1 MMANR
6 HQSVNGPVSLGSVDL
21 MEFWGWSVECFGVWW
36 MPNVNVVCFLA
47 SYSVAFGFDAW
58 RLRARS
64 GWSRW
69 VSLAFG
75 GAGLVAQTLYLLLR
89 SSQMHQPP
97 LLSSAHDWLL
107 VLAWLAVLTHLFV
120 SLLDSSIA
128 SGIVVWPVVLSLV
141 VGSLFVVASPN
152 QDLNFHRNWIMLHV
166 SMLVLGMAA
175 ILWGFV
181 LSLLYLWQ
189 HRRLKH
195 RQTLQSGLTLP
206 SLERLERFNRWSVL
220 VSVPL
225 LTCGVATGIGLAAF
239 TRENVVLT
247 WTDPVVL
254 GGAVT
259 WLFMCGMFA
268 WLLSGKRPPGR
279 QVAWLTAWA
288 CGFLLFMMVGLQVL
302 TAAIGVPSLHGNEM
316 TRHADQT
323 RPTVP
328 EKD

>member
-1 MMANR
+1 
-6 HQSVNGPVSLGSVDL
+6 
-21 MEFWGWSVECFGVWW
+21 

-47 SYSVAFGFDAW
+47 SYCVAFGFDAW
-58 RLRARS
+58 RLRVRS
-64 GWSRW
+64 GWSRIL
-69 VSLAFG
+69 SLGFG
-75 GAGLVAQTLYLLLR
+75 AAGLVAQTLYLLTR
-89 SSQMHQPP
+89 SSQNQQPP

-128 SGIVVWPVVLSLV
+128 SGIVVWPVVVALV
-141 VGSLFVVASPN
+141 VASLFVVASPS
-152 QDLNFHRNWIMLHV
+152 QTVAAFDFHRGWGMLHA
-166 SMLVLGMAA
+166 SMLVLGAAA
-175 ILWGFV
+175 ILCGFV

-195 RQTLQSGLTLP
+195 RQMLSSGLTLP

-225 LTCGVATGIGLAAF
+225 LTFGVATGIGLSVYSNLDGAP
-239 TRENVVLT
+239 T

-259 WLFMCGMFA
+259 WLLMCGLFA
-268 WLLSGKRPPGR
+268 WLLVGKRPPGR

-288 CGFLLFMMVGLQVL
+288 CGFLLVMMVGLQVL
-302 TAAIGVPSLHGNEM
+302 TAALGVPSPHGDPVM
-316 TRHADQT
+316 RRAD
-323 RPTVP
+323 RDSPSGP
-328 EKD
+328 KKE